1 MSKKQEKP
9 PKFQWFRGSSSAWL
23 IPSPISPLLF
33 LQGVPKDIFHPPS
46 CALRQ
51 CWAQPRIPQASDVE
65 FICFKFKEVKF
76 WFFFPSCSQ
85 PSSWTMNIPR
95 SSKNLSVPLDSLQ
108 GSAPALSMLQDNQR
122 AFPCSSPFGW
132 DREFN
137 QFMIDLKKKTNKWS
151 MLVIPKA
158 PKEADFGI
166 SARKNKSLLMD
177 FPAPRTWNDKCGLT
191 GRIHQ
196 QQNQPGRGSFPSRNS
211 QTCSW
216 EILKKPSRK
225 WNAYLSWTCTVKSHL
240 VPEISL
246 EMRENEWNHPAFD
259 KIPQYCHKGSSRV
272 CWKFNLQKQKV

>member
-108 GSAPALSMLQDNQR
+108 GSAPALSMFQDNQR

-137 QFMIDLKKKTNKWS
+137 QFMIDLKKKPTNEACWWFPKHLKKQILESLLGKTNPCSWIFQPQGHGMTNVGLQEGFTNNKIS
-151 MLVIPKA
+151 QDEALFHPGIPKPA
-158 PKEADFGI
+158 AE
-166 SARKNKSLLMD
+166 KS
-177 FPAPRTWNDKCGLT
+177 
-191 GRIHQ
+191 
-196 QQNQPGRGSFPSRNS
+196 
-211 QTCSW
+211 
-216 EILKKPSRK
+216 
-225 WNAYLSWTCTVKSHL
+225 
-240 VPEISL
+240 
-246 EMRENEWNHPAFD
+246 
-259 KIPQYCHKGSSRV
+259 
-272 CWKFNLQKQKV
+272 